1 MTRLPGTGWLALTP
15 YRSCVASPKKVPDLQ
30 GVYPN
35 CHRVPLS
42 TLRWNG
48 RPIHP
53 PPKSMKALSILV
65 VDDHE
70 IMRDVVCQ
78 ILEDCGHEVAL
89 ASDGGDALDL
99 LGATHFDVL
108 VTDIV
113 MRQMD
118 GIELIREVR
127 RQFPSMRILAMS
139 GGGERFPI
147 VDGLELAMQAGA
159 GAMLKKPFR
168 AEELRETMALLCRE
182 STLAVS

>member
-1 MTRLPGTGWLALTP
+1 M
-15 YRSCVASPKKVPDLQ
+15 
-30 GVYPN
+30 
-35 CHRVPLS
+35 
-42 TLRWNG
+42 
-48 RPIHP
+48 
-53 PPKSMKALSILV
+53 KSLSILV

-118 GIELIREVR
+118 GIELIHEVR
-127 RQFPSMRILAMS
+127 RRFPAMRILAMS

-147 VDGLELAMQAGA
+147 VDGLEIATQAGA
-159 GAMLKKPFR
+159 GAVLRKPFR
-168 AEELRETMALLCRE
+168 ADELRDTLAHLCHE